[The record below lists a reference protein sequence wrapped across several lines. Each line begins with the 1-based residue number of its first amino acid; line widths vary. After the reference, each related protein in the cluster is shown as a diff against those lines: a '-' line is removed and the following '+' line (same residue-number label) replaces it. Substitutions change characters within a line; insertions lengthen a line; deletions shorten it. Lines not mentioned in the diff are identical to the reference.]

1 MWHVECTLEKQAF
14 SKYTPLYQLSQ
25 KEGAPNAISMPPH
38 LENKTLDFFG
48 FFFFLISYYHISSG
62 NVWICSRGSS
72 PLSEVCV
79 LMQRLLTRYKAIVLN
94 TGNHD

>member
-1 MWHVECTLEKQAF
+1 MHTGEAGIFQVYSPVPALT
-14 SKYTPLYQLSQ
+14 

-48 FFFFLISYYHISSG
+48 FFFFFLISYYHISSG